1 MALLLRKVR
10 TIFLGATALT
20 AGGSAAYIL
29 SDEERRKVVPGT
41 LDGSW
46 RFARTSLNAI
56 ITAVDYKYSLYGLN
70 KEADEIQYK
79 QTLTAANLRFAK
91 RLYKVCHS
99 HGGLYNKFAQ
109 YVSTMNHVLPNEI
122 VDTLSPLQDK
132 AKEVSP
138 EVAAEAV
145 KSELNIPHLN
155 DIFLEFD
162 PEPIAA
168 ASLAQVHR
176 ARIKDGREVAVK
188 IQYPHLRQQT
198 IGDVATMKLLSTLVG
213 WVFPDFNYSW
223 LVREFE
229 DTVILEL
236 DFLQEARNAKRLA
249 MMFSHRTDVYVPE
262 IVDDLSTERLL
273 VMDFVR
279 GYKPTDTEGLIS
291 AGLPR
296 DKVAKTISTV
306 FGDMIHVHG
315 FVHCDPHAG
324 NLLVRHKANTS
335 SWWSQFSTGVGMIC
349 VPALAI
355 TGAFHAA
362 AVAAVISGTFALY
375 NQNKDP
381 LYELVVL
388 DHGMYRRLEPNFRRL
403 YCQLWE
409 SLLLRDHNLGRRT
422 GTFIYLF
429 CQYLPHRN
437 IESCS

>member
-155 DIFLEFD
+155 DIFL
-162 PEPIAA
+162 
-168 ASLAQVHR
+168 V
-176 ARIKDGREVAVK
+176 V
-188 IQYPHLRQQT
+188 
-198 IGDVATMKLLSTLVG
+198 
-213 WVFPDFNYSW
+213 N
-223 LVREFE
+223 
-229 DTVILEL
+229 
-236 DFLQEARNAKRLA
+236 
-249 MMFSHRTDVYVPE
+249 
-262 IVDDLSTERLL
+262 
-273 VMDFVR
+273 
-279 GYKPTDTEGLIS
+279 
-291 AGLPR
+291 
-296 DKVAKTISTV
+296 
-306 FGDMIHVHG
+306 
-315 FVHCDPHAG
+315 
-324 NLLVRHKANTS
+324 
-335 SWWSQFSTGVGMIC
+335 IC
-349 VPALAI
+349 
-355 TGAFHAA
+355 
-362 AVAAVISGTFALY
+362 
-375 NQNKDP
+375 
-381 LYELVVL
+381 
-388 DHGMYRRLEPNFRRL
+388 
-403 YCQLWE
+403 
-409 SLLLRDHNLGRRT
+409 
-422 GTFIYLF
+422 
-429 CQYLPHRN
+429 
-437 IESCS
+437 